1 MSTINWLNEAK
12 NRQEDLITETQK
24 FLQIPSILKESTA
37 NETQPFGQQIDE
49 ALQYLLKIGEKDEF
63 FVKNVDGYAGIIELG
78 TGTEMI
84 GILCH
89 LDVVPAGNGWSS
101 PPFAAQIRDGRIYA
115 RGAMDDK
122 GPTMAAYYAMKIIKE
137 SGLALS
143 KRIRMIIGT
152 DEESDWRCVDY
163 YRQHEEMPSFGIAPD
178 ADFPIIHAEKGL
190 LDLKLSFEKEEAS
203 LAKMKESQMVLQT
216 FRAGERLNM
225 VPDYAEAILVVK
237 SEVEQQSVCAQF
249 EQWLKQEKH
258 IGSYEIVKDEVRI
271 SIKGISAHGSTPEKG
286 INAAKILA
294 PFLLKW
300 PVQKRAKNYLSFIT
314 QQLDERGEALGIA
327 VSDRISGALTVNAG
341 TFSFEQDEDA
351 TVGLNIRCPVEVELN
366 EVFFK
371 LKNTLE
377 TLMVQCEI
385 KSKMEANYVAED
397 EPEIKILQNVYE
409 RQTGEKA
416 TLLSTGG
423 ATYARALKKGVAFGA
438 QFPGREDLAHQKD
451 EHILIDDLIKMTAIY
466 AEAFY
471 ELAK

>member
-1 MSTINWLNEAK
+1 MSTLNWLDEAK
-12 NRQEDLITETQK
+12 KRQENLITETQK
-24 FLQIPSILKESTA
+24 FLQIQSILEESTA
-37 NETQPFGQQIDE
+37 SATQPFGQQIDA
-49 ALQYLLKIGEKDEF
+49 ALQFMLNIGEKDEF

-78 TGTEMI
+78 MGKEMI
-84 GILCH
+84 GVLCH

-101 PPFAAQIRDGRIYA
+101 PPFAANIRDGRIYA

-190 LDLKLSFEKEEAS
+190 LDLRLSFEKEEAS
-203 LAKMKESQMVLQT
+203 LAKMKDQPMILQT

-237 SEVEQQSVCAQF
+237 SESEQQKVCTQF
-249 EQWLKQEKH
+249 KQWLKQEQH
-258 IGSYEIVKDEVRI
+258 NGTYEIVKDEVRI
-271 SIKGISAHGSTPEKG
+271 CVNGISAHGSTPEKG
-286 INAAKILA
+286 KNAARILA
-294 PFLLKW
+294 LFLSKW
-300 PVQKRAKNYLSFIT
+300 PMQKRAKNYLTFIVH
-314 QQLDERGEALGIA
+314 QLDEKGKALGIDA
-327 VSDRISGALTVNAG
+327 KDHISGELTVNAG
-341 TFSFEQDEDA
+341 KFNFEQDGDA

-366 EVFFK
+366 EVFST
-371 LKNTLE
+371 LKKTLDA
-377 TLMVQCEI
+377 LMIKCEL

-451 EHILIDDLIKMTAIY
+451 EHIFIDDLIKMTAIY